1 VQLAPRR
8 RIPALAAAVILLAA
22 GAGAAGATAT
32 PAAARTSPVQAAAPQ
47 ATFKAPAIRHV
58 WVIVL
63 ENESFGFTFGAGGK
77 KEAPFLAR
85 TLPSRGALL
94 TQYFGIGHHSLDNYI
109 ALASGQAPDVQTG
122 KDCKT
127 FSDFTVAQQGPFTG
141 VTKFGQVPG
150 DGCVYPASVKTVA
163 NQLSGR
169 GLSWKS
175 YQQQMGVNPARDG
188 TTSTSHG
195 PACGHPPVGSPDL
208 TQVQHPANDNYATR
222 HNPFVYFHSVIDSQS
237 FCNAHVVT
245 LTPLTRDLKHTATT
259 PNYSFITPGTCA
271 DGHDE
276 TCTNG
281 QEGGLV
287 QANAF
292 LKTWIPRITSSPA
305 YKSNGLIVITFDE
318 SESLSASTACCG
330 EKVSTGHSDPSHPNA
345 DKPGLQGPGGGR
357 IGAVL
362 LSPFIR
368 PGTHSTVAYNQ
379 YSLLRTVED
388 LFGLSHLGDAR
399 QPQVHSFGRDVY
411 TRPHR

>member
-1 VQLAPRR
+1 MLAV
-8 RIPALAAAVILLAA
+8 AGTTAA
-22 GAGAAGATAT
+22 
-32 PAAARTSPVQAAAPQ
+32 AAAP
-47 ATFKAPAIRHV
+47 APAPHAAFKPPKIKHV
-58 WVIVL
+58 WIILL
-63 ENESFGFTFGAGGK
+63 ENESFGFTFGPGGA
-77 KEAPFLAR
+77 KEAPFLAK

-94 TQYFGIGHHSLDNYI
+94 TRYFGIGHHSLDNYI
-109 ALASGQAPDVQTG
+109 AIASGQAPDIATG

-127 FSDFTVAQQGPFTG
+127 YANFTVAQQGPFTG

-163 NQLSGR
+163 NQLSSR
-169 GLSWKS
+169 GLTWKS

-188 TTSTSHG
+188 TTSTPHG
-195 PACGHPPVGSPDL
+195 PACGHPAVGAADL

-222 HNPFVYFHSVIDSQS
+222 HNPFVYFHSVIDNKS

-245 LTPLTRDLKHTATT
+245 LTPLTSDLKHTATT
-259 PNYSFITPGTCA
+259 PNYSFITPDTCA

-292 LKTWIPRITSSPA
+292 LRTWIPKITSSPA
-305 YKSNGLIVITFDE
+305 YKAGGLIVVTFDE
-318 SESLSASTACCG
+318 SESLSDSSACCG
-330 EKVSTGHSDPSHPNA
+330 EKVSTGNTDPSHPNA
-345 DKPGLQGPGGGR
+345 DKPGIQGPGGGR

-379 YSLLRTVED
+379 YSLLRSVED
-388 LFGLSHLGDAR
+388 LFGLAHLGDAR
-399 QPQVHSFGRDVY
+399 QPQVHPFGRDVY
-411 TRPHR
+411 TRPQG